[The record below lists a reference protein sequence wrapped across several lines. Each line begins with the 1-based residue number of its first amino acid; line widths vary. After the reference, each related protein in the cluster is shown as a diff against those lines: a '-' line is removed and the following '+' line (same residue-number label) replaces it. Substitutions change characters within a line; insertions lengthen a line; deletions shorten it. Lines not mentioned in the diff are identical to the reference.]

1 MSPSPSILLLLAT
14 LVAAQNNLRTVY
26 VATLSELVIAMEDPM
41 VGRIWVNKVRTVSFL
56 HTILVSSILQINS
69 IHISYRLHTTVYFT
83 CREAA
88 THAHRQAA

>member
-1 MSPSPSILLLLAT
+1 MSPSPCILLLLAT

-56 HTILVSSILQINS
+56 LTILVSSMSSN
-69 IHISYRLHTTVYFT
+69 
-83 CREAA
+83 
-88 THAHRQAA
+88 